1 MGKTVFVP
9 VVAMIVVA
17 ANLMSA
23 SLSCAAVTTRT
34 VGLYSE
40 ALDAQ
45 TTYIVALPSRLEEG
59 RKYPVLYVLHG
70 ATGSYRDWAEKT
82 TVTEELES
90 RDMILVFP
98 DGSDFG
104 WYIDSEIKPEN
115 QYESAVSRDVRL
127 DVERRFPA
135 RTDRGGRGIA
145 GLSMGGH
152 GALSLAAKNPELYIS
167 ASSLSGILDIAGHP
181 GKWRLDEILGPQ
193 PEHVGR
199 WKANSV
205 YHLADRFTTAG
216 ISVLFDTGVADKTG
230 AVEDARKLHERLK
243 ELGVDHTY
251 REFSGRHDWVYW
263 REHIGEHIEF
273 HSNAFTELAE

>member
-1 MGKTVFVP
+1 MRMIVLYPIAAMAVFVA
-9 VVAMIVVA
+9 V
-17 ANLMSA
+17 LMSP
-23 SLSCAAVTTRT
+23 SLSNGAVTTRT
-34 VGLYSE
+34 ISLYSE
-40 ALDAQ
+40 ALDGE
-45 TTYIVALPSRLEEG
+45 TTYIVALPSTLEEG
-59 RKYPVLYVLHG
+59 RNYPVLYVLHG
-70 ATGSYRDWAEKT
+70 ATGSYRDWPEKT
-82 TVTEELES
+82 TITEELAS

-98 DGSDFG
+98 DGSEFG
-104 WYIDSEIKPEN
+104 WYIDSEIKVEN
-115 QYESAVSRDVRL
+115 QFESAVTRDVRL

-167 ASSLSGILDIAGHP
+167 ASSLSGILDIARHA
-181 GKWRLDEILGPQ
+181 GKWRLDDILGSQ

-199 WKANSV
+199 WRANSV

-216 ISVLFDTGVADKTG
+216 IFLLFDTGMADKTG

-243 ELGVDHTY
+243 ALGVKHTY
-251 REFSGRHDWVYW
+251 REFSGKHDWVYW

-273 HSNAFTELAE
+273 HSNAFTEGE

>member
-1 MGKTVFVP
+1 
-9 VVAMIVVA
+9 MILFIVS
-17 ANLMSA
+17 LMTP
-23 SLSCAAVTTRT
+23 SLSSAAVTTQT
-34 VGLYSE
+34 VSFFSE

-70 ATGSYRDWAEKT
+70 ATGSYRDWPEKT
-82 TVTEELES
+82 TITEELAS
-90 RDMILVFP
+90 RDLILVFP
-98 DGSDFG
+98 DGSHFG
-104 WYIDSEIKPEN
+104 WYIDSVIKQEN
-115 QYESAVSRDVRL
+115 QFESAVTRDVRL
-127 DVERRFPA
+127 DVEERFPA
-135 RTDRGGRGIA
+135 RTDRGGRAIA

-152 GALSLAAKNPELYIS
+152 GALSLAAKNPDLYVS
-167 ASSLSGILDIAGHP
+167 ASSLSGILDIARHP
-181 GKWRLDEILGPQ
+181 GRWRLDEILGPQ
-193 PEHVGR
+193 PEFEER

-243 ELGVDHTY
+243 ELGVKHTY
-251 REFSGRHDWVYW
+251 REFPGKHDWVYW

-273 HSNAFTELAE
+273 HSNAFTEWEE